1 MKILIDTPIWSKFV
15 RKRNYD
21 KNREIIEKLTEIILN
36 KQEVIIGPVRQE
48 LLSGMSNNENFLK
61 LKQKMEAFKN
71 EPIEDSDYE
80 RAADFSNI
88 CRQHGIQ
95 GSATDFLECAVSVR
109 KNYKIF
115 TEDNDFILYKQH
127 LPIQLFEN

>member
-1 MKILIDTPIWSKFV
+1 MKILIDIPIWSKFV

-21 KNREIIEKLTEIILN
+21 KNREIIEKLSEIILN

-48 LLSGMSNNENFLK
+48 LLSGMSNNEIFFK
-61 LKQKMEAFKN
+61 LKQKMETFKN

-80 RAADFSNI
+80 LAADFSNI

-95 GSATDFLECAVSVR
+95 
-109 KNYKIF
+109 
-115 TEDNDFILYKQH
+115 
-127 LPIQLFEN
+127 